1 MAKVY
6 IQRRCGSDLE
16 TVDEFESNSREDR
29 KYINNMLSEHQMSD
43 PTARYYKSSRPC
55 KDWKK

>member
-16 TVDEFESNSREDR
+16 TVDEFENNSREDL
-29 KYINNMLSEHQMSD
+29 KYINNMLAEYRMSELN
-43 PTARYYKSSRPC
+43 ARYYKSSRPC
-55 KDWKK
+55 RGWK